1 MHFFMILRY
10 ISVDR
15 NMDQGKISKKNISTW
30 AIFGR
35 MILKISKCRCKIEN
49 VIKKLFMLHYV
60 NNLYPIPLG
69 VYKHDCQRNM
79 HAERPVFCLDHPK
92 LMLAETQ
99 VILSCVLTAHGCVWN
114 FWFGRSWGSNF
125 CMQSG
130 FYMCKQAACCVCGGD
145 VKKIDFKPIFTV
157 PETLSN
163 LALFHETV
171 KIDEAWIVFVYFKQA
186 RFQSKKLDNVI

>member
-1 MHFFMILRY
+1 MVVMHFFMILRY

-15 NMDQGKISKKNISTW
+15 NMDQGKISRKNISTW
-30 AIFGR
+30 AIFGP

-99 VILSCVLTAHGCVWN
+99 VILACVLTAHGCVWN

-130 FYMCKQAACCVCGGD
+130 FYMCKQAACCVWGGD

-163 LALFHETV
+163 LILFHETV
-171 KIDEAWIVFVYFKQA
+171 KIDEAWIVSA
-186 RFQSKKLDNVI
+186 

>member
-1 MHFFMILRY
+1 M
-10 ISVDR
+10 V
-15 NMDQGKISKKNISTW
+15 
-30 AIFGR
+30 
-35 MILKISKCRCKIEN
+35 LKISKCRCKIEN

-99 VILSCVLTAHGCVWN
+99 VILACVLTAHGCVWN

-171 KIDEAWIVFVYFKQA
+171 KIDEAWIFFVYT
-186 RFQSKKLDNVI
+186 SNS